1 MKAGL
6 GGADLTALLREVG
19 DVLAGEG
26 VRAEMY
32 VVGGA
37 ALALAYDSRRLTRD
51 VDAVFVPKMQV
62 YRAAAA
68 VATRHRDLG
77 LPDDWLNDAV
87 KGLLPPGYDQN
98 QRVAFESP
106 GLTVSVASP
115 EHLLALKIAA
125 ARVARDADDILL
137 LCDVI
142 GVRSIEQ
149 ALDIADTV
157 MSGTGRLTA
166 RSAFFVTELLQ
177 EHLPRVAG
185 SRRPAADDAAAAAE
199 PETNGGPPPAP
210 PPR

>member
-6 GGADLTALLREVG
+6 GRAELTALLREVG
-19 DVLAGEG
+19 DVLADEG

-68 VATRHRDLG
+68 VAARHSDLG

-87 KGLLPPGYDQN
+87 KGLLPPGYDTN

-149 ALDIADTV
+149 ALDIAEAV

-166 RSAFFVTELLQ
+166 RSVFFVTELLQ
-177 EHLPRVAG
+177 EHLPPVAG
-185 SRRPAADDAAAAAE
+185 PRRP
-199 PETNGGPPPAP
+199 
-210 PPR
+210 